1 MQPSAILKWQSR
13 SRGLLGIFQNYTD
26 MRSAPKEL
34 ERISAALPAKMLQK
48 RSGIGFYPPGG
59 GGYSLYS
66 NDRDD
71 RRIF

>member
-1 MQPSAILKWQSR
+1 MNLRSDLYLLSKILAKCEVRTASYEPS
-13 SRGLLGIFQNYTD
+13 F
-26 MRSAPKEL
+26 M
-34 ERISAALPAKMLQK
+34 
-48 RSGIGFYPPGG
+48 PGG